1 MQHKGTGHSARVAQL
16 TLNVISDVLLL
27 SCLSCSTHVEI
38 LGNEPMLND
47 LLRIA
52 AGQHQDIQDSI
63 LTKIEDIASKIPWD
77 EL

>member
-1 MQHKGTGHSARVAQL
+1 V
-16 TLNVISDVLLL
+16 DVLWVKAVIPNRHLRL
-27 SCLSCSTHVEI
+27 VLPCLPCSTHVEI
-38 LGNEPMLND
+38 LGNEPMLHD

-52 AGQHQDIQDSI
+52 AGQHQGMQNSI

>member
-1 MQHKGTGHSARVAQL
+1 
-16 TLNVISDVLLL
+16 
-27 SCLSCSTHVEI
+27 
-38 LGNEPMLND
+38 MLND

-52 AGQHQDIQDSI
+52 AGQHQGIQDSI